1 MSNYA
6 ATVAYSRATAA
17 NLAASKVQRALD
29 QWPPLPVKDVQELME
44 RTQDAALSA
53 RTAADDDLPD
63 TIRDAALQAS
73 GYAQAAADTLR
84 SYVRAC
90 EWMEDAERAGGYIE
104 QAEYAKHYGVLQFAV
119 ERWTRDYENNPTEA
133 NQRRAIY
140 ALNLLAVSV
149 ILDTGDE
156 QEYRRLCD
164 RALDLA
170 CSGTK
175 E

>member
-29 QWPPLPVKDVQELME
+29 QWPPLPIE
-44 RTQDAALSA
+44 DAEMLLEQAKAAAVSA
-53 RTAADDDLPD
+53 RTAADDELPE
-63 TIRDAALQAS
+63 TIRKVALDAAY
-73 GYAQAAADTLR
+73 YAGSAADTLR
-84 SYVRAC
+84 AYVRAC

-104 QAEYAKHYGVLQFAV
+104 QAECAKHYGVLQFAA